1 MPIRTPRRP
10 TADRRFSGLLG
21 RFAPFAPLALSLA
34 CACADPAPLAVPVP
48 ASEPPP
54 VSAPA
59 SEPPPA
65 VSAPASEPPLTAVQG
80 ADAGDG
86 LPVIQAGVPTIVAEA
101 PTVSPEPARAVP
113 VRTAKPSAAAAVV
126 RPAPSPA
133 VGPGRSAEQTAQGV
147 IRSHFADVEACYAP
161 VAQRDPSVGGRLVV
175 QWTLGADGTPT
186 AVAIV
191 NDTLRSPA
199 VTECI
204 RARARTWRFP
214 PPGSGVSVVRYPFD
228 LRVQ

>member
-1 MPIRTPRRP
+1 MPIRTLLRP
-10 TADRRFSGLLG
+10 TADRRRSGLLG
-21 RFAPFAPLALSLA
+21 RFAPFALFALNLASA
-34 CACADPAPLAVPVP
+34 CSDPSPPP
-48 ASEPPP
+48 ASPVSEPPPSSPVTEPPP
-54 VSAPA
+54 VS
-59 SEPPPA
+59 
-65 VSAPASEPPLTAVQG
+65 SAPATIAAVPV

-86 LPVIQAGVPTIVAEA
+86 LPVISAGVPTIVAEA
-101 PTVSPEPARAVP
+101 PTVSPEAARVAPA
-113 VRTAKPSAAAAVV
+113 RTAKPTAAATVERSAA
-126 RPAPSPA
+126 SPA
-133 VGPGRSAEQTAQGV
+133 VGPGRTAEQTAQGV

-161 VAQRDPSVGGRLVV
+161 VAQRDPSIGGRLVV